1 MAGRLVTI
9 ARFDQVSEAHI
20 AKGALETA
28 GIPVTLNNE
37 ESSALFGQVMTAMGS
52 IRLVVREEDEPA
64 AVKVLD
70 DTFGTTEP
78 ADEADLAALAEAS
91 EPEDWRDAAQQT
103 SAPDADPVTDSDRD
117 KNARVAFQAAVIGTI
132 VPVVALFASVPV
144 VALFASIIALIM
156 IQRTAA
162 GSGELSSRGK
172 WNLRAAIVLVIPLVM
187 TIIAAF
193 LIAFVWIILIIKD
206 NC

>member
-9 ARFDQVSEAHI
+9 ATFDELVDAHT
-20 AKGALETA
+20 AKGALEAA
-28 GIPVTLNNE
+28 GIQMHLDNE
-37 ESSALFGQVMTAMGS
+37 QASSLFGQVMLPIG
-52 IRLVVREEDEPA
+52 IRLVVREEDELQ

-70 DTFGTTEP
+70 ETFGTNEP
-78 ADEADLAALAEAS
+78 VDEADLAALAEAS
-91 EPEDWRDAAQQT
+91 EPEDLRDAAQQM
-103 SAPDADPVTDSDRD
+103 SAPGADSVTDSDRD

-144 VALFASIIALIM
+144 VALFASIFALIM

-187 TIIAAF
+187 TIVAAF